1 MGGPIQVAGET
12 WDAEM
17 PALAMEDAD
26 IAAVITYVR
35 RAWGHGADPVT
46 PETVGAVREAT
57 AGRGTPWTIEELDAF
72 QR

>member
-1 MGGPIQVAGET
+1 
-12 WDAEM
+12 
-17 PALAMEDAD
+17 MEDAD